1 MKNPKTRFE
10 ELKEEIQSRK
20 FELKLKGKYANFD
33 YRIQVLEA
41 EMKGICETMEYITE
55 NGIN

>member
-10 ELKEEIQSRK
+10 ELREEIQSRK